1 MTGFSLARP
10 LLFALDAETAHR
22 ATIRA
27 AAAWGRAGAPM
38 APRRPRDPVTIAGLK
53 FPNRVGLAAGVDKD
67 AEAID
72 GFLAMGFG
80 AVEVGTLTP
89 LAQPGNPKP
98 RLFRLA
104 EDGAVINR
112 MGFNNGGIDAALA
125 RIARARR
132 SGVVGINVGAN
143 KDSADRVA
151 DYALGVGKAMA
162 ESLMRYFVTELAP
175 RGIRINAV
183 APGLV
188 ATTSVAGMV
197 GGEEA
202 ATRVFERAARSNPS
216 GRMSQDSDYASV
228 VAFLLSPAAEF
239 VQGQVIHA
247 NGGAYVAG

>member
-1 MTGFSLARP
+1 MTTLITGGTKGIGLAIAAYLARP
-10 LLFALDAETAHR
+10 DQQLVLAYRADVQAATAAKARLAATGAKVRTVQVNIGDVDDVGRMMDGLEDDGGPLHIVHSAAMIYPTSLLEADIDRFGEAMQVNGLSLFYLVRKALPKLSR
-22 ATIRA
+22 GSSIVLISS
-27 AAAWGRAGAPM
+27 AGART
-38 APRRPRDPVTIAGLK
+38 ASSNYA
-53 FPNRVGLAAGVDKD
+53 
-67 AEAID
+67 
-72 GFLAMGFG
+72 
-80 AVEVGTLTP
+80 
-89 LAQPGNPKP
+89 
-98 RLFRLA
+98 
-104 EDGAVINR
+104 
-112 MGFNNGGIDAALA
+112 
-125 RIARARR
+125 
-132 SGVVGINVGAN
+132 
-143 KDSADRVA
+143 
-151 DYALGVGKAMA
+151 ALGVGKAMA